1 MKFKNLVNENLILL
15 NSDLRT
21 KEEVIKELI
30 KKLHS
35 DGVVTS
41 ESEFYNVVMDR
52 EKQSPTGLEE
62 GLAIPHGKSTAV
74 KEARIAVAKLNSPI
88 EDWESIDEDNKVN
101 LVFLIAIPKAEQ
113 GDTHIEILSKLTS
126 QFMEDGF
133 INDLQNAK
141 TPKELIEVICNSE
154 ENIEKKENE
163 KCEESNKTVK
173 KGFVVAVTACPV
185 GIAHTYMAAS
195 SLENKAKELGVEIK
209 VETNGSV
216 GTKNKLTDEDIA
228 RATGVILAIDKTVEM
243 DRFSGKNIIQ
253 VPVKE
258 AIRIPAELINNAL
271 EGKGEKLASTSKSQV
286 KTEKKEKTGI
296 YKHLMNGVSNM
307 LPLVVC
313 GGVLIAV
320 AIALSGIKAGSGADV
335 TNPFFKEMLNLGAT
349 AFGLMIP
356 VLAGYIA
363 MSIADRPGLAPGL
376 VGGALANQVGAG
388 FLGGMIAGF
397 AAGYAAKWVR
407 DWKVPDGLRPIMPIF
422 IIPLVSTG
430 IIGLVMY
437 FIGAPIKGFMDFLTL
452 GLKGMQSGSIVL
464 AAILG
469 GMIAFDMG
477 GPINKVAFLFGS
489 AMITQGVPEI
499 MGPIAVAIC
508 VPPIGMGV
516 ATLLAPKKYEE
527 GEREAGKAALAMGMI
542 GITEGAIPFAA
553 ADPIR
558 VIPAIVAGSVS
569 GAIIAALG
577 KVGDHAP
584 HGGPIVLPVVDN
596 KIMFVIAIIVGVLV
610 TAAVVNFLKKEKI
623 NK

>member
-15 NSDLRT
+15 NSDLKT

-35 DGVVTS
+35 DGVITS

-101 LVFLIAIPKAEQ
+101 LVFLIAIPKAEE
-113 GDTHIEILSKLTS
+113 GDMHIEILSKLTS

-154 ENIEKKENE
+154 EKNEVKEQAV
-163 KCEESNKTVK
+163 KEENKETT

-243 DRFSGKNIIQ
+243 ERFSGKNIIQ

-258 AIRIPAELINNAL
+258 AIRIPAQLINNAL
-271 EGKGEKLASTSKSQV
+271 EGKGEKLVSSSKTQV

-397 AAGYAAKWVR
+397 AAGYAAKWVKE
-407 DWKVPDGLRPIMPIF
+407 WKVPDGLRPIMPIF
-422 IIPLVSTG
+422 IIPLVSTA

-596 KIMFVIAIIVGVLV
+596 KLMFVLAIVVGVLV
-610 TAAVVNFLKKEKI
+610 TAVVVNFLKKEKTK
-623 NK
+623 N

>member
-1 MKFKNLVNENLILL
+1 
-15 NSDLRT
+15 
-21 KEEVIKELI
+21 
-30 KKLHS
+30 
-35 DGVVTS
+35 
-41 ESEFYNVVMDR
+41 
-52 EKQSPTGLEE
+52 
-62 GLAIPHGKSTAV
+62 
-74 KEARIAVAKLNSPI
+74 
-88 EDWESIDEDNKVN
+88 
-101 LVFLIAIPKAEQ
+101 
-113 GDTHIEILSKLTS
+113 
-126 QFMEDGF
+126 
-133 INDLQNAK
+133 
-141 TPKELIEVICNSE
+141 
-154 ENIEKKENE
+154 
-163 KCEESNKTVK
+163 
-173 KGFVVAVTACPV
+173 
-185 GIAHTYMAAS
+185 
-195 SLENKAKELGVEIK
+195 
-209 VETNGSV
+209 
-216 GTKNKLTDEDIA
+216 
-228 RATGVILAIDKTVEM
+228 
-243 DRFSGKNIIQ
+243 
-253 VPVKE
+253 
-258 AIRIPAELINNAL
+258 
-271 EGKGEKLASTSKSQV
+271 
-286 KTEKKEKTGI
+286 
-296 YKHLMNGVSNM
+296 M
-307 LPLVVC
+307 LPLVVG

-320 AIALSGIKAGSGADV
+320 AIALSGIKAGAGADV

-349 AFGLMIP
+349 AFGLMVP

-397 AAGYAAKWVR
+397 VAGYAAKWVR

-469 GMIAFDMG
+469 GMVAFDMG

-596 KIMFVIAIIVGVLV
+596 KLMFVLAIVVGVLV
-610 TAAVVNFLKKEKI
+610 TAAVVNFLKKDKI
-623 NK
+623 NN